1 MKRTHTYFTIWR
13 LNASNTMQKLF
24 VNRAT
29 NILFF
34 MGKIVRMG
42 MSLLFLFLI
51 KDQVAQFSKYTTDQV
66 IIFFLTYQFL
76 DTVTQVFFRG
86 VYLFRNRIIQGTFDS
101 MLLRP
106 INPLFQALTDHPDLN
121 DALFLIPT
129 TILSIYITT
138 TLDVRITLSS
148 FLLYLLLLIN
158 GFIIATALH
167 ILVLVAGI
175 LTKDIDGFIW
185 IYRDLMRLARFPVT
199 VYLQP
204 LRSILFFLIPIGMM
218 ITIPSEILLNIK
230 PTYSILITTT
240 TGFILMTLTLRLW
253 KWSLKKYNSAS
264 S

>member
-1 MKRTHTYFTIWR
+1 
-13 LNASNTMQKLF
+13 MQKLF

-29 NILFF
+29 NLLFF
-34 MGKIVRMG
+34 MGKIIRMG

-51 KDQVAQFSKYTTDQV
+51 KNQVAQFSKYTTDQV
-66 IIFFLTYQFL
+66 IIFFLTYQFI
-76 DTVTQVFFRG
+76 DTISQVFFRG
-86 VYLFRNRIIQGTFDS
+86 VYLFRSRIVRGTFDF

-121 DALFLIPT
+121 DAIFLIPT
-129 TILSIYITT
+129 TIFSIYIVT
-138 TLDVRITLSS
+138 TLDVQITLNS

-158 GFIIATALH
+158 AFMIAAALH
-167 ILVLVAGI
+167 ILVLVVGI
-175 LTKDIDGFIW
+175 LTKNIEGFIW
-185 IYRDLMRLARFPVT
+185 IYRDLMRLARFPIT

-218 ITIPSEILLNIK
+218 ISIPSEILLGIE
-230 PTYSILITTT
+230 PTYSILIAII
-240 TGFILMTLTLRLW
+240 TGVAIMIVSLQLW